1 MVTGALDLP
10 SLTRFSEACALVVA
24 YLRKTIPL
32 ASWSVSRFDGE
43 RQIYVCVQDG
53 AYGKTAG
60 GSHAWSD
67 SFCQHM
73 VTGSTPQIAPD
84 AMAVPQYAAAGVA
97 QVLSIGAYV
106 GVPICDGDGS
116 LFGTLCGMDPTI
128 QSGELLDQAP
138 LLHTLAAL
146 LGQTLHAD
154 RLRAEALDREAELQ
168 RSALHDQLTGLP
180 TRTMFLHC
188 IAHALDLHRRDLR
201 PLAVLLFDLD
211 DFKAVNDTL
220 GHASGDHLL
229 VRVADRLRGA
239 LRPADTLARLSG
251 DEFALLLEDGADPVE
266 MAGRVVCALQEPF
279 TVNGTPVTVSA
290 SIGVAELR
298 PGAEVADVDIL
309 LAHADA
315 AMWSA
320 KQRRKGRFAVYDP
333 IMALNRTRELQLRDL
348 LRQAIAAG
356 AIEAVYQPI
365 VELDSGRVIAFE
377 ALARWQ
383 QDGEMVDPS
392 VFVPIAAR
400 SGLLPDLTD
409 HMMGL
414 AAAQLDRW
422 STALGHRQLQV
433 GVNVPPTLISHA
445 DFPAR
450 VAACIRHYGLAP
462 EQLVL
467 EITEDALLTDPNSAR
482 EVTRQLHEIGATLAL
497 DDFGSGYSSLL
508 HLQQISPRSVKI
520 DRCFARDLDTNPAT
534 ERFMAALLA
543 LCRDLGLR
551 VIVEGVERAA
561 QADVLR
567 RLGCSHAQGY
577 LFGRPARPEE
587 IDELAHCAR

>member
-1 MVTGALDLP
+1 MTGALELP
-10 SLTRFSEACALVVA
+10 PLTRFSEACGLVVA
-24 YLRKTIPL
+24 YLGKTIPL
-32 ASWSVSRFDGE
+32 ALWSVSRFDGE

-97 QVLSIGAYV
+97 QVLSVGAYV

-138 LLHTLAAL
+138 LLHMLAAL

-168 RSALHDQLTGLP
+168 RSDQLTGLP
-180 TRTMFLHC
+180 NRTMFLHC
-188 IAHALDLHRRDLR
+188 TAHALDLHRRDQR

-229 VRVADRLRGA
+229 MRVADRLRGA

-251 DEFALLLEDGADPVE
+251 DEFALLLEDGADPVA
-266 MAGRVVCALQEPF
+266 MAGRVVGAFQEPF
-279 TVNGTPVTVSA
+279 TINGTPITISA
-290 SIGVAELR
+290 SIGVAELG
-298 PGAEVADVDIL
+298 PGTEVANVDML
-309 LAHADA
+309 LAHADT
-315 AMWSA
+315 AMCSA
-320 KQRRKGRFAVYDP
+320 KHLGKGRFAVYDP
-333 IMALNRTRELQLRDL
+333 IMALARTRELQLRDL
-348 LRQAIAAG
+348 LRQAIAG
-356 AIEAVYQPI
+356 GVIEAVYQPI
-365 VELDSGRVIAFE
+365 VELASGRVIAFE
-377 ALARWQ
+377 ALARWRH
-383 QDGEMVDPS
+383 DGEMVDPG

-450 VAACIRHYGLAP
+450 VAACIRRYGLAAG
-462 EQLVL
+462 QLVL
-467 EITEDALLTDPNSAR
+467 EITEDALLADPNAAR
-482 EVTRQLHEIGATLAL
+482 EVTRQLREIGAILAL

-508 HLQQISPRSVKI
+508 QLQQISPRSVKI
-520 DRCFARDLDTNPAT
+520 DRCFARDLDSNSAT

-567 RLGCSHAQGY
+567 RLGCSYAQGY
-577 LFGRPARPEE
+577 LFGRPAPPDE
-587 IDELAHCAR
+587 IDELVFSARSPS

>member
-1 MVTGALDLP
+1 MVTGALELP
-10 SLTRFSEACALVVA
+10 PLTRFSEACALVVA
-24 YLRKTIPL
+24 YLGKTIPL
-32 ASWSVSRFDGE
+32 AFWSVSRFDGE
-43 RQIYVCVQDG
+43 RQTYVCVQDG

-116 LFGTLCGMDPTI
+116 LFGTLCGMDPAI

-138 LLHTLAAL
+138 LLHMLAAL

-168 RSALHDQLTGLP
+168 RSDQLTGLP
-180 TRTMFLHC
+180 NRAMFLHC
-188 IAHALDLHRRDLR
+188 IAHALDLHRRDVR

-220 GHASGDHLL
+220 GHAAGDHLL

-251 DEFALLLEDGADPVE
+251 DEFALLLEDGADPVA
-266 MAGRVVCALQEPF
+266 MAGRVVGAFQEPF
-279 TVNGTPVTVSA
+279 TVNGTPITISA
-290 SIGVAELR
+290 SIGVAELG
-298 PGAEVADVDIL
+298 PGAEVANVDML
-309 LAHADA
+309 LAHADT
-315 AMWSA
+315 AMRSA
-320 KQRRKGRFAVYDP
+320 KHLGKGRFAVYDP
-333 IMALNRTRELQLRDL
+333 IMALARTRELQLRDL
-348 LRQAIAAG
+348 LRQAIAG
-356 AIEAVYQPI
+356 GVIEAVYQPI
-365 VELDSGRVIAFE
+365 VELASGRVIAFE
-377 ALARWQ
+377 ALARWRH
-383 QDGEMVDPS
+383 DGEMVDPS

-462 EQLVL
+462 GQLVL
-467 EITEDALLTDPNSAR
+467 EITEDALLADPNAAR
-482 EVTRQLHEIGATLAL
+482 EVTRQLQRDRRAPRVGRFRLRLFLAAAIAADL
-497 DDFGSGYSSLL
+497 AALGQDRSLL
-508 HLQQISPRSVKI
+508 CPRPRLQPRHRALHGRV
-520 DRCFARDLDTNPAT
+520 ARTL
-534 ERFMAALLA
+534 
-543 LCRDLGLR
+543 
-551 VIVEGVERAA
+551 
-561 QADVLR
+561 
-567 RLGCSHAQGY
+567 S
-577 LFGRPARPEE
+577 
-587 IDELAHCAR
+587 

>member
-1 MVTGALDLP
+1 M
-10 SLTRFSEACALVVA
+10 
-24 YLRKTIPL
+24 
-32 ASWSVSRFDGE
+32 
-43 RQIYVCVQDG
+43 
-53 AYGKTAG
+53 
-60 GSHAWSD
+60 
-67 SFCQHM
+67 
-73 VTGSTPQIAPD
+73 
-84 AMAVPQYAAAGVA
+84 
-97 QVLSIGAYV
+97 
-106 GVPICDGDGS
+106 
-116 LFGTLCGMDPTI
+116 
-128 QSGELLDQAP
+128 
-138 LLHTLAAL
+138 
-146 LGQTLHAD
+146 
-154 RLRAEALDREAELQ
+154 
-168 RSALHDQLTGLP
+168 
-180 TRTMFLHC
+180 
-188 IAHALDLHRRDLR
+188 
-201 PLAVLLFDLD
+201 LLFDLD

-229 VRVADRLRGA
+229 ARVADRLRGA

-251 DEFALLLEDGADPVE
+251 DEFALLLEDGADPVA
-266 MAGRVVCALQEPF
+266 MAGRVVCAFQEPF
-279 TVNGTPVTVSA
+279 TVNGTPITVSA

-298 PGAEVADVDIL
+298 PGAEVANVDML

-315 AMWSA
+315 AMCSA
-320 KQRRKGRFAVYDP
+320 KHLRKGRFAVYDP
-333 IMALNRTRELQLRDL
+333 IMALTRTRELQLRDL

-356 AIEAVYQPI
+356 VIEAVYQPI

-383 QDGEMVDPS
+383 HDGEMVEPS

-409 HMMGL
+409 HMMRL
-414 AAAQLDRW
+414 AAAQLARW
-422 STALGHRQLQV
+422 STALGHRRLQV

-467 EITEDALLTDPNSAR
+467 EITEDALLTDPNAACD
-482 EVTRQLHEIGATLAL
+482 VTRKLHQIGATLAL

-567 RLGCSHAQGY
+567 RLGCSHAQG
-577 LFGRPARPEE
+577 
-587 IDELAHCAR
+587 